1 MGHERRATLDYA
13 RARGVE
19 LWSLDP
25 VHPLWETC
33 DPAFADLVA
42 RAVAR
47 DFPAHY
53 ADVGGGRVLLVVLPQ
68 GPEAARQ
75 RFPRLEFLP
84 LRDPAVRQ
92 DLRRWD
98 SFARQTRQNGNG
110 TAEKGE
116 GVGNGVKAN
125 RRRRGR

>member
-1 MGHERRATLDYA
+1 MTGH
-13 RARGVE
+13 
-19 LWSLDP
+19 
-25 VHPLWETC
+25 
-33 DPAFADLVA
+33 
-42 RAVAR
+42 
-47 DFPAHY
+47 
-53 ADVGGGRVLLVVLPQ
+53 GGRRQRGGSRGGLRPAQTTLLGWGQELAGDEIEKRFEYETRRSGRGSRASLATPGQASWYLQVFSLLVVLL
-68 GPEAARQ
+68 AVVFIVA
-75 RFPRLEFLP
+75 
-84 LRDPAVRQ
+84 AVRQ